1 MGYRGDGPGSPTL
14 VAYYSL
20 VSRAYSG
27 MYHQKYFDKQ
37 GLNDGEIK
45 EADADDRAYYIIND
59 KGREFLRN
67 KN

>member
-1 MGYRGDGPGSPTL
+1 
-14 VAYYSL
+14 
-20 VSRAYSG
+20 

-67 KN
+67 EN